1 MAEGRFRDEITI
13 YGRVREQGL
22 TDRSSQVD
30 AYGLVRG
37 YLGFGPDG
45 TQPENNRDWIWI
57 WARPNE
63 AFDGNAVGEPDAD
76 EYQAR
81 LFIPLPGQYDYAYR
95 FTVDGGRSWLYCDGG
110 EAGSSNGYRVEDAGQ
125 LTAIPH
131 LSPVSLTRA
140 PVHLGA
146 LVMGPLPSNSVCRGC
161 VALARMVW
169 RSAHILRNALIAA
182 RMHRFVSTGLAMT
195 SHRKHPVE
203 GSLSSVRSCTIQ
215 MILNTLQ
222 SSIVPS

>member
-1 MAEGRFRDEITI
+1 MCRAAGFLEDPVQWGTPGAANPACDEVTDFCRLQTPLQIPNDMAEGRFRDEITI

-63 AFDGNAVGEPDAD
+63 AFDGNAAGEPDAD

-125 LTAIPH
+125 LTAIP
-131 LSPVSLTRA
+131 
-140 PVHLGA
+140 
-146 LVMGPLPSNSVCRGC
+146 PLEPCEPNPCTSTQRHM
-161 VALARMVW
+161 RW
-169 RSAHILRNALIAA
+169 RR
-182 RMHRFVSTGLAMT
+182 STA
-195 SHRKHPVE
+195 
-203 GSLSSVRSCTIQ
+203 VRYAGD
-215 MILNTLQ
+215 
-222 SSIVPS
+222 V